1 MVPESRSE
9 AGKILKLPELVTQA
23 GAEILLDVGKGNLRK
38 VSGLPEPVYVKP
50 CKQWRRSDVEMLA
63 RARAARSTS

>member
-50 CKQWRRSDVEMLA
+50 CKQWKRVDIERLAKA
-63 RARAARSTS
+63 RARK